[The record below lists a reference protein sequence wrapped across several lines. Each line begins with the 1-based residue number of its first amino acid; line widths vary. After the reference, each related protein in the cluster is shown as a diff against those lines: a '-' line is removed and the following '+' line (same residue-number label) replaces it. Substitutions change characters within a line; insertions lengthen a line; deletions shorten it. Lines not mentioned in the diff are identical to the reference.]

1 MPAQSSLDVSIDLAQ
16 RLLQPILIPSRPI
29 EDDGEDHVTSYN
41 EELAKLE
48 KPSWYNAPWLFL
60 ECYLYRYNA
69 PMIAMYGL
77 S

>member
-1 MPAQSSLDVSIDLAQ
+1 M
-16 RLLQPILIPSRPI
+16 
-29 EDDGEDHVTSYN
+29 TSYN